1 MGLQIK
7 MFKALGQPLFQLAVA
22 TACPQASF
30 WSTPRIKWAPGQA
43 PQGDIWTSLARGEFP
58 ISQTCL
64 LTGLAP
70 FTCSFSLLSQS
81 DTGKPLTLLLT
92 SGPTAAA
99 CQAVSGAAH
108 APYIPYSTAL
118 SAYFLLP
125 FSFSLPLLQFLF
137 QWRWLSCVWCSYT
150 WVDRKEHGWY
160 RIDNNVCL
168 L

>member
-1 MGLQIK
+1 
-7 MFKALGQPLFQLAVA
+7 MFKALGQTLFQSAVA

-43 PQGDIWTSLARGEFP
+43 PQGDRWTSLARGEFP

-64 LTGLAP
+64 LTGIAP

-81 DTGKPLTLLLT
+81 DTGKPPL
-92 SGPTAAA
+92 SCPAIS
-99 CQAVSGAAH
+99 VAAH
-108 APYIPYSTAL
+108 APYIPYFTAL
-118 SAYFLLP
+118 SAYFLRP
-125 FSFSLPLLQFLF
+125 FSFSLQLLQLLF
-137 QWRWLSCVWCSYT
+137 QRRWLSCVWCSYT

-160 RIDNNVCL
+160 RTDNNVCL